1 MRKTIFL
8 LTTIAVFAFACKTTK
23 TATQAKTSPNMATLT
38 WNVLK
43 AGSMGSAEAAKNVL
57 IKSAVEWQKEWAE
70 TNRRFEPAP
79 PAPAVDFEKNWV
91 IGCHIG
97 TRSNGGYGANIK
109 EVKSVNGEINVVIEE
124 KAPGKGCMNSEVITH
139 PFVYITVPHF
149 TESKV
154 NYQLEKV
161 VKDCN

>member
-1 MRKTIFL
+1 MKKIIFL
-8 LTTIAVFAFACKTTK
+8 LTTITVFAFACKTTK
-23 TATQAKTSPNMATLT
+23 NATQAKTNPTMPTIV

-43 AGSMGSAEAAKNVL
+43 AGSMGSAETAKNVV
-57 IKSAVEWQKEWAE
+57 IKSAAEWQKEWAE

-79 PAPAVDFEKNWV
+79 AAPAVDFEKNWV

-97 TRSNGGYGANIK
+97 TRSNGGFSASIK
-109 EVKSVNGEINVVIEE
+109 EVKSANGELTVAIVEN
-124 KAPGKGCMNSEVITH
+124 APGKGCINSEVITH

-154 NYQLEKV
+154 SYLLEKV